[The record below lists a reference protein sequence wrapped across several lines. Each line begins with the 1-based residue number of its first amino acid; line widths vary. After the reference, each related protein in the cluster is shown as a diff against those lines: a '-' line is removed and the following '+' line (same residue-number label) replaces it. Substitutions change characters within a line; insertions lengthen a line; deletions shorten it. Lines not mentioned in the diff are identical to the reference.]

1 MATWQ
6 GLNINTGQTEL
17 PKNNAEG
24 LFTEIYIAT
33 LTTALAN
40 GDTIFGPIMQ
50 AGLFLDSAKVAV
62 DALDSASSKLIQ
74 FEAGWINNGTFTP
87 AGLIANGNTVAG
99 AGGIQN
105 ANVAAS
111 YGTHF
116 TNDITMAVSITA
128 GAGTAVAGSMR
139 LGLTMTASP

>member
-6 GLNINTGQTEL
+6 TLDINTGQREF
-17 PKNNAEG
+17 PQYNVEG
-24 LFTEIYIAT
+24 IFSEINIVA

-40 GDTIFGPIMQ
+40 GDTIIGPIMQ
-50 AGLFLDSAKVAV
+50 AGVFLVNASVAS

-99 AGGIQN
+99 AGGIQGS
-105 ANVAAS
+105 NVAAS

-128 GAGTAVAGSMR
+128 AAGTAVAGNMR
-139 LGLTMTASP
+139 LGLAMTASP